1 MKKDELSIAGRIVDD
16 LEEFNYIHLLTYLF
30 VFGFLGWGFET
41 TVVLINFHEFTF
53 RGLFFAYRDLHYY
66 LPNIPAESLLGKMRV
81 VWGLPVID
89 MYGYGAI
96 LIIYSL
102 RHLKNEPIKL
112 FFWGMSFMTLF
123 EFLGSYFCS
132 DILHHSYWNYSHEF
146 MNFQGRICLQSAVVW
161 GLLSVITIQWLK
173 PQVDKL
179 YYKWRKRTHFNGII
193 IILTIYFIICSLTK
207 YIIDPSIIP
216 N

>member
-1 MKKDELSIAGRIVDD
+1 MKNDELSITGRIIDD
-16 LEEFNYIHLLTYLF
+16 LEEFNYIQLLTYLF
-30 VFGFLGWGFET
+30 VFGFLGWIFET

-53 RGLFFAYRDLHYY
+53 RGLFFAYRNLHYY
-66 LPNIPAESLLGKMRV
+66 LPSISADSLLGRVRV

-96 LIIYSL
+96 MIIYSL
-102 RHLKNEPIKL
+102 RHLKHEPIKL
-112 FFWGMSFMTLF
+112 FFFGMGFMTLF
-123 EFLGSYFCS
+123 ELLGSYFCS

-161 GLLSVITIQWLK
+161 GILSVITIQWLK
-173 PQVDKL
+173 PQADKL
-179 YYKWRKRTHFNGII
+179 YYKWQKNPHYSKVI
-193 IILTIYFIICSLTK
+193 IILTVYFILCSLTK
-207 YIIDPSIIP
+207 YVIDPGIIP